1 MTKFGHDI
9 TFALL
14 ENLDM
19 RAIVAATSDLVI
31 GNNNKIPWNIKE
43 EMAFFRRTTLGGTVL
58 MGRKTFE
65 SLPNGALPNRRNIV
79 LTKSNVEYKN
89 AEIFHS
95 LQDAIDACSNE
106 DEIFIIGGESV
117 YKEALPLA
125 DCMYLTEVIDT
136 PENAD
141 TFFPQFNKREWEV
154 TFFERHQIDSRHKF
168 KFNFVTYEKKN

>member
-1 MTKFGHDI
+1 MAKISIIAAIAKNNAIGFNNELLYWLPYDLLRFKTLTSGHPI
-9 TFALL
+9 
-14 ENLDM
+14 
-19 RAIVAATSDLVI
+19 I
-31 GNNNKIPWNIKE
+31 
-43 EMAFFRRTTLGGTVL
+43 

-89 AEIFHS
+89 TEIFHS

-154 TFFERHQIDSRHKF
+154 TFLERHQIDSRHKF